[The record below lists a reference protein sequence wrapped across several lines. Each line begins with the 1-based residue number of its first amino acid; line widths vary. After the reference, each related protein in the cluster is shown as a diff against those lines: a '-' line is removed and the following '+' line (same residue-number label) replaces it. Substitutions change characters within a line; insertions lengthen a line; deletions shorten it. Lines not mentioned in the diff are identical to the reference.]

1 MQERRRSRGAWPSAL
16 ETLVACAILV
26 VVATKFSLVELAPR
40 DPAAPR
46 SREPTA
52 IATTPD
58 DAHGQ
63 AFAIYDAFVGE
74 RDECALATIV
84 AQLEGGVARRR
95 TALEDAGLDE
105 WTAQRETLRE
115 KYPGCD
121 ACVAGAL
128 QLRPTVRAA
137 ATAALAARGGA
148 PKKAACSFDGGDWVP
163 AARLDGAWA
172 RHKSTLV
179 IECPVPP
186 ELRSKACAASGAAA
200 GWNPIRWCSL

>member
-26 VVATKFSLVELAPR
+26 VVATKFSRVELAPR

-84 AQLEGGVARRR
+84 AQLAPSTERERDAASEQPASPLR
-95 TALEDAGLDE
+95 TAHDSS
-105 WTAQRETLRE
+105 
-115 KYPGCD
+115 P
-121 ACVAGAL
+121 VA
-128 QLRPTVRAA
+128 T
-137 ATAALAARGGA
+137 
-148 PKKAACSFDGGDWVP
+148 P
-163 AARLDGAWA
+163 A
-172 RHKSTLV
+172 SMM
-179 IECPVPP
+179 
-186 ELRSKACAASGAAA
+186 
-200 GWNPIRWCSL
+200 